1 MSSDVVLKASQT
13 MASRPSFYGLGFGV
27 GPEVPGLGLGLEV
40 LGLGLGLERCIDIFW
55 YHPQIQRLKTTL
67 CPEKS
72 CPLNMSKF
80 LRK

>member
-40 LGLGLGLERCIDIFW
+40 PGLGLGLERCIDTFLVS
-55 YHPQIQRLKTTL
+55 PSNSKTENYTV
-67 CPEKS
+67 S
-72 CPLNMSKF
+72 
-80 LRK
+80 RKKLPPKYV

>member
-40 LGLGLGLERCIDIFW
+40 PGLGLGLERCIDTFLVGLS
-55 YHPQIQRLKTTL
+55 PSNSKTENYTV
-67 CPEKS
+67 S
-72 CPLNMSKF
+72 
-80 LRK
+80 RKKLPPKYV